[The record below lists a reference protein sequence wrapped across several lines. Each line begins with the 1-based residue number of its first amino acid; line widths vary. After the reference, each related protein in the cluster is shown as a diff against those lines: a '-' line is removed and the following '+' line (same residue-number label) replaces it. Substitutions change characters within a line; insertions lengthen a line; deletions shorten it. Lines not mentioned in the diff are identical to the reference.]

1 MTIILPRERE
11 NVCMWDAPVKPMQTM
26 GVACINVIV
35 AIEKWTTPG
44 IEVY

>member
-26 GVACINVIV
+26 GVAYVNALV
-35 AIEKWTTPG
+35 AIENWITLG
-44 IEVY
+44 IEVN